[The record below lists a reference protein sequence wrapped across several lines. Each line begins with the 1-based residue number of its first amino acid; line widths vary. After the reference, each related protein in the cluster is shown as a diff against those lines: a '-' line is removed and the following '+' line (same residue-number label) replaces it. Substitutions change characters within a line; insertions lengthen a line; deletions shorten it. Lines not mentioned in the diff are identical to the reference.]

1 MDTTDLICCLQIC
14 LQYMGKQLHI
24 SNDLPMRV
32 QTLPAHAVNAK
43 PRTGVQNH
51 REMHITCTAHL
62 MYCAKCEALGNVKQ
76 SGSFC
81 WCERQLGKNSQQHKR
96 KSRKQFVVKELWK
109 KLSQGCWR
117 PTSEHKSTMSQ
128 YCNKKQMLH

>member
-1 MDTTDLICCLQIC
+1 MISDVSMDTTDLICCLQIC

-62 MYCAKCEALGNVKQ
+62 MYCAKCEALGNIKQ

-81 WCERQLGKNSQQHKR
+81 RCERQLGKNSQHT
-96 KSRKQFVVKELWK
+96 KEVQETICCEGILEK
-109 KLSQGCWR
+109 IITR
-117 PTSEHKSTMSQ
+117 
-128 YCNKKQMLH
+128 MLKANIWTQVNNVTVLQ